1 MATIILLFENS
12 LIGSDLACREPVP
25 GTVRVPDST
34 FQALRQLAF
43 DVEGVDSLLTFF
55 VQKGHEYIRL
65 RNYIGLLTFSDG
77 TQIEILPKIALA
89 PSEKEE
95 ELNQFDRAKRARAA
109 LLRML
114 RHLRHSPFKTFP
126 NAHTSATHLPLWDV
140 FVTTFLD
147 TTEPLVQQG
156 VQRAYVSV
164 ESNERFW
171 KGKFQ
176 ATRQQRENAY
186 HAERLAVQ
194 YDALTADVPP
204 NRILKTTLLYL
215 REQTSNVENQRRIR
229 QLIWALDEVPVSGS
243 VAVDLQAIKRA
254 GRLFARYA
262 PALRWAE
269 ALLAG
274 KAFGVKTGTMRDLS
288 LLFPMERVFE
298 DHVAHGIRT
307 YWPDSDRV
315 TIQESSAHLV
325 DEHIGIPKFKLRPDI
340 LIRHHDRTLVFDT
353 KWKQVNGRDRM
364 GSYGI
369 EQADLYQL
377 YAYGKK
383 YGADDLFLVYPASE
397 TFREPLPVFSYDPG
411 TRLHVVPF
419 NLAAPLSDEVERL
432 ARYALTGKHSET
444 ETNAEAADGSFW

>member
-1 MATIILLFENS
+1 MASILSLFENS
-12 LIGSDLACREPVP
+12 LIGTGQAGREPMP
-25 GTVRVPDST
+25 GTVRVPDTT

-43 DVEGVDSLLTFF
+43 EVEGGDNLLTFF
-55 VQKGHEYIRL
+55 VQKGHEYVRL
-65 RNYIGLLTFSDG
+65 RNYIGLLTLSDG

-89 PSEKEE
+89 TSQADE
-95 ELNQFDRAKRARAA
+95 ELSPLIRAKRGRAA
-109 LLRML
+109 LLSML

-126 NAHTSATHLPLWDV
+126 NAHTSATHLPLWDI

-147 TTEPLVQQG
+147 AMESLIQQG

-176 ATRQQRENAY
+176 STRQQRENAY

-194 YDALTADVPP
+194 HDVLTADVPP

-215 REQTSNVENQRRIR
+215 QERTPGAENQRRIR
-229 QLIWALDEVPVSGS
+229 QLAWVLDDVPASES
-243 VAVDLQAIKRA
+243 MTNDLQAIKRA

-262 PALRWAE
+262 TALRWAE

-274 KAFGVKTGTMRDLS
+274 KAFGVKPGHMRDLS

-307 YWPDSDRV
+307 YWPESDQV
-315 TIQESSAHLV
+315 TVQESSAYLV
-325 DEHIGIPKFKLRPDI
+325 DEHIGTPKFKLRPDI
-340 LIRHHDRTLVFDT
+340 LIRHQDRTFVLDT
-353 KWKQVNGRDRM
+353 KWKQINGQDRT
-364 GSYGI
+364 GNYGI
-369 EQADLYQL
+369 EQVDLYQL

-383 YGADDLFLVYPASE
+383 YAADDLFLVYPANE
-397 TFREPLPVFSYDPG
+397 TFREPLPVFGYDLD
-411 TRLHVVPF
+411 TRLHIVPF
-419 NLAAPLSDEVERL
+419 NLALPLSDEVERL
-432 ARYALTGKHSET
+432 ARYAFTGKHRET
-444 ETNAEAADGSFW
+444 ETGTEAT

>member
-1 MATIILLFENS
+1 MSIIISLFENS
-12 LIGSDLACREPVP
+12 LIGSDQAGRELVP
-25 GTVRVPDST
+25 GTVLVPDST

-43 DVEGVDSLLTFF
+43 DVEGIDSLLTFY
-55 VQKGHEYIRL
+55 VQKGCEYVRM
-65 RNYIGLLTFSDG
+65 RNYIGLLTLSDG
-77 TQIEILPKIALA
+77 TQIEILPKTALA
-89 PSEKEE
+89 SSETDE
-95 ELNQFDRAKRARAA
+95 ELNQPARAKLARTA
-109 LLRML
+109 LLKML
-114 RHLRHSPFKTFP
+114 RHLRQSPFKTFP
-126 NAHTSATHLPLWDV
+126 NAHTNATHLPLWDI

-147 TTEPLVQQG
+147 VMEPLIQQG

-176 ATRQQRENAY
+176 STRQQRENSY

-204 NRILKTTLLYL
+204 NRILKMTLLYL
-215 REQTSNVENQRRIR
+215 QERTQGAENQRRIR
-229 QLIWALDEVPVSGS
+229 QLAWVLDDVPASES
-243 VAVDLQAIKRA
+243 VANDLQAIKRA
-254 GRLFARYA
+254 GRLFARYTT
-262 PALRWAE
+262 ALRWAE

-274 KAFGVKTGTMRDLS
+274 KAFGVKTGRIQDLS

-298 DHVAHGIRT
+298 DYVAHGIRT
-307 YWPDSDRV
+307 YWPESDRV
-315 TIQESSAHLV
+315 TVQESSAYLV
-325 DEHIGIPKFKLRPDI
+325 DEHIGTPKFKLRPDI
-340 LIRHHDRTLVFDT
+340 LVWHHDQTFVFDT
-353 KWKQVNGRDRM
+353 KWKQINGQDRT

-383 YGADDLFLVYPASE
+383 YAADDLFLVYPANE
-397 TFREPLPVFSYDPG
+397 TFREPLPVFGYDPD

-432 ARYALTGKHSET
+432 ASYA
-444 ETNAEAADGSFW
+444 FR